1 MLKGWYSESMPL
13 DITNTSIQS
22 YMDTIPEPR
31 KQDITW
37 IVSQMEKITQRKPKL
52 WGSIIGFGRLYYRYP
67 TGNDGYMP
75 ILGLSNRKQA
85 ITLYLSFT
93 LETYLE
99 LKKLGKHKTGKSCL
113 YLQRLADVDR
123 DVLITMMKK
132 AYQETIDY
140 AIVKVL
146 E

>member
-1 MLKGWYSESMPL
+1 MDAMPA
-13 DITNTSIQS
+13 S
-22 YMDTIPEPR
+22 R
-31 KQDITW
+31 KEDVHW

-75 ILGLSNRKQA
+75 ILGLANRKQA

-93 LETYLE
+93 LETYPE
-99 LKKLGKHKTGKSCL
+99 LHKLGKHKTGKSCL
-113 YLQRLADVDR
+113 YIQRLADVDL
-123 DVLITMMKK
+123 DVLIKMMKK
-132 AYQETIDY
+132 AYQETIGY
-140 AIVKVL
+140 AIVKVI

>member
-1 MLKGWYSESMPL
+1 MPL
-13 DITNTSIQS
+13 DITNDSIQS
-22 YMDTIPEPR
+22 YMDAMPASR
-31 KQDITW
+31 KEDVHW

-75 ILGLSNRKQA
+75 ILGLANRKQA

-93 LETYLE
+93 LETYPE
-99 LKKLGKHKTGKSCL
+99 LHKLGKHKVGKSCL
-113 YLQRLADVDR
+113 YIQRLADVDLE
-123 DVLITMMKK
+123 VLIKMMKK
-132 AYQETIDY
+132 AYQETIGY
-140 AIVKVL
+140 SIVKVM

>member
-1 MLKGWYSESMPL
+1 MPL
-13 DITNTSIQS
+13 DITNDSIQS
-22 YMDTIPEPR
+22 YMDAMPASR
-31 KQDITW
+31 KEDVHW

-75 ILGLSNRKQA
+75 ILGLANRKQA

-93 LETYLE
+93 LETYPE
-99 LKKLGKHKTGKSCL
+99 LHKLGKHKTGKSCL
-113 YLQRLADVDR
+113 YIQRLADVDL
-123 DVLITMMKK
+123 DVLIKMMKK
-132 AYQETIDY
+132 AYQETIGY
-140 AIVKVL
+140 AIVKVM